1 MGNAQ
6 KPTNHW
12 TFIQIFDVTKII
24 NEFYKINNKYE
35 LIREHIHNKTA
46 YKTEFFNSYAII
58 DNLKN
63 KIVNRKDQILPTKT
77 RKTRALINALGS
89 IIKTITGN
97 LNQEDAEKFDKNL
110 NIIRQNENNLK
121 VALDKQMTLLSKSI
135 NNFQQTIKNVLIISL
150 F

>member
-35 LIREHIHNKTA
+35 LLREHIDNKTA

-97 LNQEDAEKFDKNL
+97 LNQEDAEKFDQNL